1 MFIDWLID
9 PSFQGVN
16 RFFSLSFWDNAD
28 RTGHNIFSSNYRN
41 ERLQCYDGR
50 NFFDQPVK
58 NELRTYG
65 NIYKIITC

>member
-28 RTGHNIFSSNYRN
+28 RTGRTIYSLPIIEMKDYNVMMEETFWSASKKW
-41 ERLQCYDGR
+41 
-50 NFFDQPVK
+50 VK
-58 NELRTYG
+58 N
-65 NIYKIITC
+65 IW